1 MEKFKPDFEKGLLPV
16 IVQDYK
22 TREVLMLA
30 WTNLEAYEKTI
41 ADGETW
47 FWSRSRKK
55 LWHKGET
62 SGHIQKII
70 NIRLDCDD
78 DALLYVVEQ
87 KGPGACHT
95 GHFSCF
101 YRELNREE
109 ADDCAIELAETV
121 FDPKK
126 VYL

>member
-101 YRELNREE
+101 YRELNREV
-109 ADDCAIELAETV
+109 ANDCAIELAETV

>member
-1 MEKFKPDFEKGLLPV
+1 MEKFEPDFTKGLLPV
-16 IVQDYK
+16 IVQDHK

-30 WTNLEAYEKTI
+30 WTNREAYEKTV
-41 ADGETW
+41 ATGETW

-62 SGHIQKII
+62 SGHIQKVI
-70 NIRLDCDD
+70 NIRLDCDSD
-78 DALLYVVEQ
+78 TLLYIVGQ

-101 YRELNREE
+101 YRELCTRDDGNYAVELTE
-109 ADDCAIELAETV
+109 AV